1 MKRPLRLALYTDAKG
16 IGGAERS
23 LTHLASALSPEIEL
37 SVLGVHDRV
46 VGEVASGRSD
56 ANSVV
61 LPFVRTRY
69 DAPAIG
75 AHLRALVRL
84 KPDVFHANLISP
96 WAGQMAI
103 FLALLVPGI
112 RVVAVEQL
120 PSPPKNETQRRLKRL
135 TAKRLSAH
143 VAVGE
148 SSAREIERLL
158 GLRAGSVRTIHNGVP
173 DFPRRSYDRRVN
185 SLPVIGAIGRF
196 EPQKGFDVLLRAL
209 PRVPEAHVVLV
220 GDGAERERLELLAGE
235 LGIHE
240 RVHWHG
246 WSDESR
252 VYLPTFDVFALPSR
266 FEGFPL
272 VVLEAML
279 AELPVV
285 ASDVGSVAEAV
296 LDGQT
301 GLLVPPDDPDTLAR
315 ALRELLKERGRR
327 RAMGAQGR
335 SLVLERFTAQTMAR
349 SFESLYD
356 EICS

>member
-1 MKRPLRLALYTDAKG
+1 MKRPLRVALYTDAKE

-23 LTHLASALSPEIEL
+23 LAHLTSALSPEIEL
-37 SVLGVHDRV
+37 SVLGVHSRV
-46 VGEVASGRSD
+46 VEEVASGRSD
-56 ANSVV
+56 ATSMV
-61 LPFVRTRY
+61 LPFVRTRH
-69 DAPAIG
+69 DVPAIA

-84 KPDVFHANLISP
+84 RPDVFHANLISP
-96 WAGQMAI
+96 WACQMAI

-120 PSPPKNETQRRLKRL
+120 PSRPKSETQRRLKRL
-135 TAKRLSAH
+135 TARRLSAH

-148 SSAREIERLL
+148 SSAREIERVV

-173 DFPRRSYDRRVN
+173 DLSWPSDDRRVN
-185 SLPVIGAIGRF
+185 SAPLIGAIGRL

-209 PRVPEAHVVLV
+209 PRVPEAHIVLV
-220 GDGAERERLELLAGE
+220 GDGAERDRLELLAAE
-235 LGIHE
+235 LGIQE
-240 RVHWHG
+240 RVHWQG

-252 VYLPTFDVFALPSR
+252 AYLPSFDVFALPSR

-279 AELPVV
+279 AQLPVV

-296 LDGQT
+296 LHGET
-301 GLLVPPDDPDTLAR
+301 GLLVPPGDPETLAR
-315 ALRELLKERGRR
+315 ALRELLDERARR
-327 RAMGAQGR
+327 RAMGARAR